1 MGFWDKVNKVSNTPQ
16 KDAKSEALREIGI
29 QKRIAG
35 GEKVMRKKNEVES
48 WFASG
53 NCRPKVT
60 NISFLCDANNSIEV
74 GSEGPM
80 GLLNLMQESIN
91 NGDLDKELADLQAA
105 MDRRSTALKKAK
117 G

>member
-35 GEKVMRKKNEVES
+35 GEKVLRKKNEVES

-80 GLLNLMQESIN
+80 GLLNLMRKASTTEISMN
-91 NGDLDKELADLQAA
+91 SLSPRA
-105 MDRRSTALKKAK
+105 MDPRSTALRKAR